1 MKICILSAP
10 GIADVMVKHA
20 KTVLEAVCKS
30 SYLSLEFCHG
40 QPEES
45 ELQSGVPSRETIDL
59 CRTSDAVLFCLQ
71 QTGVYTRGYLDILR
85 SKLGLFGSM
94 RSIRIFPAL
103 APCAVV
109 KDSAAAGM
117 DCLIVQET
125 WSDGML
131 PEQGEKVIDGDLCG
145 YDVLLANSQTAQLT
159 ARAAFRAA
167 AQRSKKI
174 VFTDLCD
181 KMTSAALR
189 RRVTNLAASE
199 FPEIAL
205 SHLPAAEAA
214 ARLIR
219 SPGSMDVL
227 LTDPLFG
234 DLLFAQGIAM
244 TGTPNLQCAAYFG
257 YGKQG
262 VFYNACALPESD
274 DKEDAVCPVA
284 VILSA
289 AMALRHSMGLEW
301 EARCIEKAVAKVLSL
316 GRTADLHQPSLPTVS
331 SSVFTAYIAQTAAEY
346 ISSSAE

>member
-94 RSIRIFPAL
+94 RSVRIFPAL

-159 ARAAFRAA
+159 AHSVPLPNAAK
-167 AQRSKKI
+167 RS
-174 VFTDLCD
+174 F
-181 KMTSAALR
+181 
-189 RRVTNLAASE
+189 
-199 FPEIAL
+199 
-205 SHLPAAEAA
+205 
-214 ARLIR
+214 
-219 SPGSMDVL
+219 
-227 LTDPLFG
+227 
-234 DLLFAQGIAM
+234 
-244 TGTPNLQCAAYFG
+244 
-257 YGKQG
+257 
-262 VFYNACALPESD
+262 
-274 DKEDAVCPVA
+274 
-284 VILSA
+284 
-289 AMALRHSMGLEW
+289 
-301 EARCIEKAVAKVLSL
+301 
-316 GRTADLHQPSLPTVS
+316 LPTCV
-331 SSVFTAYIAQTAAEY
+331 IK
-346 ISSSAE
+346 